1 MSVGELTIESIREDL
16 RGAMFMTHFGIAL
29 SEVNGDSAGADS
41 KKQQVANFAI
51 FGVNSKLISVDEGN
65 DWLDVALRGRNV
77 VEVSEKWE
85 GK

>member
-1 MSVGELTIESIREDL
+1 
-16 RGAMFMTHFGIAL
+16 MTHFGIAL
-29 SEVNGDSAGADS
+29 SEVNGDSAGAAS
-41 KKQQVANFAI
+41 KKQQVASFAI

-65 DWLDVALRGRNV
+65 DWLDVALRDRDV